1 MENKKY
7 LSYDD
12 FKKML
17 EEQKEISFKF
27 WKNIVIGYI
36 ENIMKVGD
44 YNYKITIGDLKNII
58 KEVSENN
65 NLWVVVDDIISN
77 ILMKYEVKDDDF
89 EKDNLKIDEN
99 KISIAEL
106 ETLFNYI
113 YGSKHTSFEYGAM
126 VTKSKEEKIKML
138 KDFYNDIQNNT
149 ILVKIF
155 KTEREAM
162 EYVFIEGRDEEQLV
176 DSVEFLISKIKGNYD
191 YDWKKSNNV
200 LVIGNR
206 FFYIQW

>member
-17 EEQKEISFKF
+17 GEQKEMSFEF
-27 WKNIVIGYI
+27 WKSIVIGFI
-36 ENIMKVGD
+36 ENIMEVGD
-44 YNYKITIGDLKNII
+44 YNYKITEEDLNNVV
-58 KEVSENN
+58 KEVSGNN
-65 NLWVVVDDIISN
+65 TLWVVVDNIISN
-77 ILMKYEVKDDDF
+77 VLMKYEVKDDDF
-89 EKDNLKIDEN
+89 EKDDLKINGN

-126 VTKSKEEKIKML
+126 VTKSKEGKIKML
-138 KDFYNDIQNNT
+138 KDFYNDIQNNN
-149 ILVKIF
+149 ILVNVF
-155 KTEREAM
+155 ETEREAM
-162 EYVFIEGRDEEQLV
+162 EYVFIEGKDEEQLV
-176 DSVEFLISKIKGNYD
+176 DSVEFLIGKIKDNYD
-191 YDWKKSNNV
+191 YDWKNSNNV
-200 LVIGNR
+200 LTIGNR